1 MADFRY
7 FRQLTITLP
16 GLQFTKGT
24 TKAEVSRHHRKKTL
38 ALAKAPLAL
47 GPIEKRGRKGE
58 KQ

>member
-24 TKAEVSRHHRKKTL
+24 TKAEVSRLHRKKMRF
-38 ALAKAPLAL
+38 P
-47 GPIEKRGRKGE
+47 
-58 KQ
+58 